1 MNPCPCGF
9 KGYAE
14 AKCVGSAACE
24 RYAGKISGPLL
35 DRVDLHVT
43 VPRLKPDELTGEP
56 NGESSEAIRGRVVAA
71 RAMQASRFGKP
82 KVNAQMT
89 PREIKAS
96 VEMDDECREFLQTVA
111 TRLNLSARV
120 YDRVLK
126 VARTIADLTGSERIA
141 KPHLAEAV
149 QYRGQTKD

>member
-1 MNPCPCGF
+1 
-9 KGYAE
+9 
-14 AKCVGSAACE
+14 
-24 RYAGKISGPLL
+24 
-35 DRVDLHVT
+35 
-43 VPRLKPDELTGEP
+43 
-56 NGESSEAIRGRVVAA
+56 
-71 RAMQASRFGKP
+71 
-82 KVNAQMT
+82 MT